1 MKRSFRV
8 HSLAWL
14 AGLASALPAVG
25 VASPS
30 DNPTLASDWIWN
42 LGAAFVSSDPVIGLG
57 RDETGQIPLIDLSR
71 TDGDGDTTA
80 FFGRLAWQGL
90 ERWRFG
96 FTTYDT
102 DFDGGRFTDDDV
114 SFGDLEIPAGSGIDV
129 STETRFYIFNAH
141 YAIWQQPNWEA
152 GAGIGVYG
160 IDWEGSVGLRSGAG
174 NIIAFE
180 SEDFLAPLPT
190 LALYGK
196 YAFNERLA
204 MVASLDWL
212 GLDLGDYDG
221 EIFALTLG
229 VDYWFNERWG
239 LSGGVQLVDVDVTVE
254 DQPFDKFLEA
264 DWESVIVS
272 LNFAF

>member
-1 MKRSFRV
+1 MI
-8 HSLAWL
+8 
-14 AGLASALPAVG
+14 AGLAVIVPSPG
-25 VASPS
+25 VADPS

-42 LGAAFVSSDPVIGLG
+42 LGTAVVSSDPVIGVG
-57 RDETGQIPLIDLSR
+57 RDETGQIPVIDLSR

-80 FFGRLAWQGL
+80 FFGRIAWQGT
-90 ERWRFG
+90 ERWRLA

-102 DFDGGRFTDDDV
+102 DFDGGRFTDRDL
-114 SFGDLEIPAGSGIDV
+114 SFGELEIPAGSGIEATSD
-129 STETRFYIFNAH
+129 TRFYILNVH
-141 YAIWQQPNWEA
+141 YAIWQHPNWEA

-160 IDWEGSVGLRSGAG
+160 IDWEGSIGLRSGAG
-174 NIIAFE
+174 SVVAAE

-196 YAFNERLA
+196 YAFTERLA

-212 GLDLGDYDG
+212 SLDLGDYDG

-229 VDYWFNERWG
+229 VDYWFTERWG
-239 LSGGVQLVDVDVTVE
+239 LGAGLQLVDIDLTVD
-254 DQPFDKFLEA
+254 DRPFDKFLEA
-264 DWESVIVS
+264 DWESVVVS